1 MLDLLPVLCPRLEID
16 GLVDMLVCL
25 VTSKKFFLLKIF
37 GSNISKMNYA
47 DLFL

>member
-37 GSNISKMNYA
+37 GSNSNKA
-47 DLFL
+47 KTREL